1 MKALVI
7 TQIFARFQPA
17 KAGGSPLGWRR
28 SRNPRKIKLNPQAHA
43 RGRQTL
49 IGWWQRAAARLRG
62 LSGFLLTFPGF
73 RANALHPGLYAATRL
88 RGLKTQSHVA
98 SESLSNDKM
107 SASKLCCVPLLIA
120 LSCVPISAGT
130 GSELLPAAYFRLLE
144 AGVAKVEQRLNSIPN
159 ANLKTLETPISEW
172 RHFPYAIL
180 APSVLYAKKHPA
192 NPRYHDAKMLALALR
207 IGDLLASENEKGV
220 FEPRGDSDWDTAL
233 WLEAYRLLERELGAE
248 RRARWAKAIKENI
261 ALLVADAKDRI
272 DFPWYHSPYIGT
284 SPNHY
289 AQWGALLML
298 GGITFGDKD
307 WERLGNRILRRFAVT
322 DQSPDGFW
330 GEHNRAGPTVGYNHL
345 TLTGVALYYEY
356 SKDAAVLP
364 ALRRSL
370 DFHKNYTFL
379 DGTPVDVINDRNRR
393 WGVSAW
399 GQFAFSHFADGRGY
413 AAFLT
418 SHFKSQARL
427 PETLRVDELGRLAQD
442 ALYFHEGTQTPAPQ
456 QLPRYA
462 HQMTI
467 PAGVRKTGAWQ
478 VCYSGLMNSQAI
490 NSQFYLDRQGHISI
504 FHQRLGLIITGANS
518 KRQPELAT
526 FSETLLGQ
534 TVHMP
539 ISTRLQ
545 MSDVRDRLSL
555 AYNTFFSDLY
565 VPTPSERELSLRF
578 VITGRGRPAD
588 EPRLTLQLVLQAG
601 ETLETGAG
609 KKLRL
614 GTDRIELSPAEI
626 GGWISHHGW
635 KLKVDPTAR
644 LVWPV
649 YPFNPYTNAAETDIK
664 YAVGAL
670 SVPLRLKSQ
679 PGRYIR
685 TNEQEIVFAL
695 EVK

>member
-1 MKALVI
+1 MLKA
-7 TQIFARFQPA
+7 T
-17 KAGGSPLGWRR
+17 KS
-28 SRNPRKIKLNPQAHA
+28 
-43 RGRQTL
+43 
-49 IGWWQRAAARLRG
+49 
-62 LSGFLLTFPGF
+62 
-73 RANALHPGLYAATRL
+73 
-88 RGLKTQSHVA
+88 
-98 SESLSNDKM
+98 
-107 SASKLCCVPLLIA
+107 CCISLLIA
-120 LSCVPISAGT
+120 LSCIPIIARS
-130 GSELLPAAYFRLLE
+130 GSDPLPAAYFRLLE
-144 AGVAKVEQRLNSIPN
+144 AGTAKVEQHLNSIPN
-159 ANLKTLETPISEW
+159 ADLKTLETPISEW

-180 APSVLYAKKHPA
+180 APAVLYAMKHPA
-192 NPRYHDAKMLALALR
+192 NPRYGDAKMRALTLR
-207 IGDLLASENEKGV
+207 IGDLLAGEHERGV

-233 WLEAYRLLERELGAE
+233 WLEAYRLLDRELGPE

-272 DFPWYHSPYIGT
+272 DFPWYHSPFIGT

-289 AQWGALLML
+289 AQWGALLMM
-298 GGITFGDKD
+298 GGITFGDKE
-307 WERLGNRILRRFAVT
+307 WERLGKQILRRFAVT

-330 GEHNRAGPTVGYNHL
+330 GEHNRAGPTVGYDHL
-345 TLTGVALYYEY
+345 TLTAVALYYEY
-356 SKDAAVLP
+356 SKDAVVLP

-393 WGVSAW
+393 WNVSAW

-413 AAFLT
+413 AAFLA
-418 SHFKSQARL
+418 SRFK
-427 PETLRVDELGRLAQD
+427 PETLTVDELGRLAQD

-462 HQMTI
+462 HQMAI

-478 VCYSGLMNSQAI
+478 VSYSGIMNSLAI
-490 NSQFYLDRQGHISI
+490 NSQFYLDRQGHLSI

-526 FSETLLGQ
+526 FSETLMGQ

-539 ISTRLQ
+539 ISSRLQ
-545 MSDVRDRLSL
+545 MSEAQDRLSL

-565 VPTPSERELSLRF
+565 VLPPSEHELSLRF

-588 EPRLTLQLVLQAG
+588 DPQLTLQLCLKAG
-601 ETLETGAG
+601 EVLETGAG
-609 KKLRL
+609 QKITL
-614 GTDRIELSPAEI
+614 GSDRIELADL

-635 KLKVDPTAR
+635 KLKLDPTAN
-644 LVWPV
+644 LVWPI
-649 YPFNPYTNAAETDIK
+649 YPHNPYSDAPETNIR

-670 SVPLRLKSQ
+670 HVPLRLKSQ

-685 TNEQEIVFAL
+685 TNEQEIVFVL
-695 EVK
+695 EVQ